1 MHAAASEI
9 LQTYIPALHTT
20 ERVVEELAE
29 SLGLVVVAAQH
40 LEWDPV
46 EIPGIKGLLGKFG
59 TQVQNLR
66 DADGDKLPDECGR
79 RLLLADLLREE
90 IRPVAC
96 HISGCLR
103 GRHHQKRSLPFSV
116 SAFSFSPRNIG
127 FLGFQLST
135 FFPSLFLSLTVSL
148 LEDEQNW
155 NTTGSRLV
163 SEVKRENS
171 NIPTL
176 FNRLRESRKGASV
189 ANCIKT
195 GVKRWVVLEK
205 FLSWREPSLI
215 NF

>member
-46 EIPGIKGLLGKFG
+46 EIRGIKGLLGKFG

-116 SAFSFSPRNIG
+116 SAFSFSR
-127 FLGFQLST
+127 FST
-135 FFPSLFLSLTVSL
+135 FNFLSFFVSHSVSLESL
-148 LEDEQNW
+148 LEDEQNLQNW

-176 FNRLRESRKGASV
+176 FSRLRESRKGASV

-205 FLSWREPSLI
+205 FLSRREPSLI

>member
-46 EIPGIKGLLGKFG
+46 EIRGIKGLLGKFG

-116 SAFSFSPRNIG
+116 SAFSFSR
-127 FLGFQLST
+127 FST
-135 FFPSLFLSLTVSL
+135 FNFLSFFVSQSQASL

-176 FNRLRESRKGASV
+176 FSRLRESRKGASV

-205 FLSWREPSLI
+205 SLS
-215 NF
+215 